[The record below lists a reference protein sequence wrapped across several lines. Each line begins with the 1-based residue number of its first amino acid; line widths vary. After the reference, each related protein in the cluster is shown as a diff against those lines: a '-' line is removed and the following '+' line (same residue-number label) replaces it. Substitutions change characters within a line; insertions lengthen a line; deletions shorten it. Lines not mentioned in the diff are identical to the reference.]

1 MEQFYSWIQAIIFY
15 MIFMNFMTNLLP
27 GKAYAR
33 YVRLFMGMV
42 LILLVV
48 EPLTNH
54 LDLEEVL
61 ARSYESLL
69 IREEAGGLEANFN
82 EIEKERVTQILK
94 RYEETVCQDIRKL
107 ADACG
112 MKPVDCNVSIDGEE
126 NSAKFGAVKSIS
138 IVLQEESDAESTKKL
153 LKKIQE
159 YYGLEE
165 NYVEI
170 QIAGGKRSVDL
181 SADHRRDSLYSGV
194 SGGE

>member
-1 MEQFYSWIQAIIFY
+1 MSAVYEWIRNLTALFL
-15 MIFMNFMTNLLP
+15 FFSVVENLLP
-27 GKAYAR
+27 GKKYGK
-33 YVRLFMGMV
+33 YIRLFAGMV